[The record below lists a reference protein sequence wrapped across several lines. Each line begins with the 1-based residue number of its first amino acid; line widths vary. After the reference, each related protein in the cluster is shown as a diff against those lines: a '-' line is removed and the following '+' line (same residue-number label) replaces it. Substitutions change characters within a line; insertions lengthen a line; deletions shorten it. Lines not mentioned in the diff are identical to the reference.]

1 MSICNSMEREQTII
15 LFCMLYLFFKLL
27 NATMKYLWLDERNEN
42 LRNQLSQEFKDQL
55 LVNYI
60 ISNPSIIKLKNYDI
74 KTKQSK
80 LLIII

>member
-1 MSICNSMEREQTII
+1 MEREQTII